1 MNYLLISNIYPRLAG
16 MSKPFGST
24 WPRDLFEKW
33 WDPVEPA
40 LQPDDYDSRD
50 PDQANAG
57 DNFSETLT
65 SELNELVRKFIDN
78 RCRECN
84 VDSPGL
90 RRLARVALWNEVQE
104 LGQREMIQSAVTCRE
119 NGVPWTALSSIAR
132 YKGAGSFKRRWG
144 KEIAAIIEGR
154 SFDRREGFI
163 SADVLEH
170 E

>member
-1 MNYLLISNIYPRLAG
+1 MP
-16 MSKPFGST
+16 KPLGST
-24 WPRDLFEKW
+24 WPREPFKKW

-50 PDQANAG
+50 PAQANAG
-57 DNFSETLT
+57 DNFSEILT
-65 SELNELVRKFIDN
+65 SELNESVRKFIDD

-84 VDSPGL
+84 VDGPGL
-90 RRLARVALWNEVQE
+90 RRLARFALWNEVQE
-104 LGQREMIQSAVTCRE
+104 LSRREMIQSAVILRE
-119 NGVPWTALSSIAR
+119 NGVPWTALSTIAR

-154 SFDRREGFI
+154 SFDREEGFI
-163 SADVLEH
+163 PTDVLEP